1 MRIYNLNTHNENKR
15 FLLSILIGLPAS
27 ILMGYLFYLVSRWF
41 TFRLDIFYIV
51 IAYTISLLLK
61 KVGRGVTKKFSI
73 LGACLAFVAILVG
86 DALILF
92 GKNAI
97 NLLTNAIFFSQFIR
111 IEVYSLT
118 ANLNALIGLLIR
130 VSAIYEAYYYSVLF

>member
-61 KVGRGVTKKFSI
+61 KVGRDVTKKFSI
-73 LGACLAFVAILVG
+73 LGACLAFVAIIVG